1 MAQVHYEALCA
12 RGNRLQ
18 TNAKETARRL
28 TEAVRL
34 LMDAEDEHPGNVPR
48 YRAELASLKAQ
59 RTNADGILMQHVAH
73 CTDGCIRAKGG
84 SLAFASEAQAG
95 VFDRA
100 PSHKKPELPTPGQL
114 AEMIRAGQVVDDLAA
129 TYERSRYTIKQHLTY
144 AGFSSV
150 TGEPQART
158 NEATDLLQLRVD
170 DQPWADGA
178 LCSQTD
184 PEAFFPEKGGSTR
197 EAKAVCSGCMVQ
209 AECLDY
215 ALEHHIRHGI
225 WGGMSERDRRR
236 LERAAS
242 GTGSAA

>member
-28 TEAVRL
+28 TDVVRL
-34 LMDAEDEHPGNVPR
+34 LMDAEDEHPTHIPK
-48 YRAELASLKAQ
+48 YRAELAALKAQ
-59 RTNADGILMQHVAH
+59 RTREDGVLMQHVAH

-84 SLAFASEAQAG
+84 ALAFAAEAQEG

-100 PSHKKPELPTPGQL
+100 PSHKKPAIPTPGRL
-114 AEMIRAGQVVDDLAA
+114 AEMVRDGRTLDDLAT
-129 TYERSRYTIKQHLTY
+129 TYERNVYTVRQLITN
-144 AGFSSV
+144 AGFSATTGQPRAAKDAPSSV
-150 TGEPQART
+150 LHP
-158 NEATDLLQLRVD
+158 RVD
-170 DQPWADGA
+170 DQPWASDA
-178 LCSQTD
+178 LCAQTD

-197 EAKAVCSGCMVQ
+197 EAKAVCTGCMVQ

-225 WGGMSERDRRR
+225 WGGMSERDRRCI
-236 LERAAS
+236 ERAAE
-242 GTGSAA
+242 TGSAA